1 MRPIRTPGR
10 LLLRAAASGQV
21 GYNTVVPSS
30 SRPDIRNVAVIAH
43 VDHGKTSLVNSMLN
57 EAGLVHVKFGEAGFT
72 LDSMTGNPLEREKGV
87 TILSKIIGIPVP
99 RHILERRVQLLGSSN
114 GAAHQGQD
122 GGSDVRLNI
131 IDTPGHADFG
141 GEVER
146 VLGMADGCLLI
157 VDAAEGPMPQTRF
170 VLQKAFELHLRP
182 IVVIN
187 KVDRRDARTEW
198 VLEQTSDLFL
208 DLATDAEQLDFPVLY
223 AIAREGRAGVKAEEL
238 EPTLEPLFDVI
249 LDHVPP
255 PSGDTEASLQVQV
268 TTLDYDSH
276 QGRFAIG
283 RVRRGAVRPGDSIVR
298 LTRTGQKT
306 GPHKVVAVNTYEG
319 LARVASECATVGD
332 IVALTGIPDV
342 AISDTLADPAN
353 PEALPAQAIEEPTV
367 RMAFGVNTSP
377 FAGRDTKLS
386 STSRQLRARL
396 LRELETNV
404 SLRVEDT
411 DSADEFLV
419 SGRGELH
426 LAILIETLRRE
437 GYEFQV
443 SRPEVITRQIDG
455 RTCEP
460 LEHLVV
466 DTIEEHVGAVSELL
480 GKRLGKLEHMAHD
493 GHGGLRMEFRVP
505 TRGLIGLRSQLLTAT
520 RGHSVMASRLLG
532 YEPWMGPIGGTRNG
546 VLVASESGVATGYS
560 IANAQERAQ
569 TLIEPQTPV
578 YEGMLVGL
586 NSRPEDM
593 AVNIVKEKKQTNI
606 RSSTSEIAVKLS
618 PPLRLSL
625 EQALD
630 FIEGD
635 ELVEVTPVGYRLR
648 KRLLSAG
655 ERARA
660 VKRQAS

>member
-1 MRPIRTPGR
+1 VPEPF
-10 LLLRAAASGQV
+10 
-21 GYNTVVPSS
+21 GYNCQVPSL
-30 SRPDIRNVAVIAH
+30 RDDIRNVAVIAH
-43 VDHGKTSLVNSMLN
+43 VDHGKTSLVDQMLRQ
-57 EAGLVHVKFGEAGFT
+57 AGLARTRLGEPEFT
-72 LDSMTGNPLEREKGV
+72 LDSMTGNPLEREKGI
-87 TILSKIIGIPVP
+87 TILAKLTGVP
-99 RHILERRVQLLGSSN
+99 YSDARVNQ
-114 GAAHQGQD
+114 
-122 GGSDVRLNI
+122 DVRLNI

-146 VLGMADGCLLI
+146 VLGMADGALLI

-187 KVDRRDARTEW
+187 KVDRRDARVDW
-198 VLEQTSDLFL
+198 VLSATSDLFL

-223 AIAREGRAGVKAEEL
+223 AIAREGKVGRAPDRLADD
-238 EPTLEPLFDVI
+238 LEPLFHTI

-255 PSGDTEASLQVQV
+255 PTGDQAGPLQVQV

-283 RVRRGAVRPGDSIVR
+283 RIRRGAVRPGDSVAR
-298 LTRTGQKT
+298 LNRYDERS
-306 GPHKVVAVNTYEG
+306 GPHKVVAVFTYEG
-319 LARVASECATVGD
+319 LARVATECASVGD
-332 IVALTGIPDV
+332 IVALTGIPEV
-342 AISDTLADPAN
+342 GIGDTITDPSQ

-367 RMAFGVNTSP
+367 RMTFGVNTSP
-377 FAGRDTKLS
+377 FAGREAKLS

-437 GYEFQV
+437 GYEFAV
-443 SRPEVITRQIDG
+443 SRPEVITRELEG
-455 RTCEP
+455 RLHEP
-460 LEHLVV
+460 VEHLVV
-466 DTIEEHVGAVSELL
+466 DTIEEHVGAVAELL
-480 GKRLGKLEHMAHD
+480 GKRLGRLEHMGHD
-493 GHGGLRMEFRVP
+493 GHGGVRMEFRVP

-532 YEPWMGPIGGTRNG
+532 YEPWQGPINVTRNG
-546 VLVASESGVATGYS
+546 VLVASESGIATGYA

-569 TLIEPQTPV
+569 TFVEPQVPV

-593 AVNIVKEKKQTNI
+593 AVNITREKKQTNI
-606 RSSTSEIAVKLS
+606 RSSTAEIAVKLS

-630 FIEGD
+630 FIEPD
-635 ELVEVTPVGYRLR
+635 ELVEVTPASFRLR
-648 KRLLSAG
+648 KRLLSADQ
-655 ERARA
+655 RARER
-660 VKRQAS
+660 KRAG

>member
-1 MRPIRTPGR
+1 MG
-10 LLLRAAASGQV
+10 V
-21 GYNTVVPSS
+21 GYNTFVPSARS
-30 SRPDIRNVAVIAH
+30 DLRNVAVIAH
-43 VDHGKTSLVNSMLN
+43 VDHGKTSLVDQMLRQ
-57 EAGLVHVKFGEAGFT
+57 AGLARTRLGEPAFT
-72 LDSMTGNPLEREKGV
+72 LDSMTGNPLEREKGI
-87 TILSKIIGIPVP
+87 TILAKLTGIPYHAP
-99 RHILERRVQLLGSSN
+99 WSGDE
-114 GAAHQGQD
+114 
-122 GGSDVRLNI
+122 VRLNI

-146 VLGMADGCLLI
+146 VLGMADGALLI

-170 VLQKAFELHLRP
+170 VLHKAFELHLRP

-187 KVDRRDARTEW
+187 KVDRRDARADW
-198 VLEQTSDLFL
+198 VLSATSDLFL

-223 AIAREGRAGVKAEEL
+223 AIAREGKAGFQPDQLEE
-238 EPTLEPLFDVI
+238 TLEPLFRTI
-249 LDHVPP
+249 IEHVPP
-255 PSGDTEASLQVQV
+255 PTGELEGPLQLQI

-283 RVRRGAVRPGDSIVR
+283 RIRRGAVRPSDSVVLLNR
-298 LTRTGQKT
+298 YDERTG
-306 GPHKVVAVNTYEG
+306 PFKVVNVYTYEG
-319 LARVASECATVGD
+319 LARVNVECATVGD
-332 IVALTGIPDV
+332 IVALTGIPEV
-342 AISDTLADPAN
+342 AIGDTVADPSR
-353 PEALPAQAIEEPTV
+353 PEALPAQEIEEPTV
-367 RMAFGVNTSP
+367 RMTFGVNTSP
-377 FAGRDTKLS
+377 FAGREGKLS

-426 LAILIETLRRE
+426 LAILIETVRRE
-437 GYEFQV
+437 GYEFAV
-443 SRPEVITRQIDG
+443 SRPEVITKEIDG
-455 RTCEP
+455 KLQEP
-460 LEHLVV
+460 VEHLVV
-466 DTIEEHVGAVSELL
+466 DTIEEHVGAVAELL

-493 GHGGLRMEFRVP
+493 GHGGVRMEFRVP

-532 YEPWMGPIGGTRNG
+532 YEPWQGPLSGSRNG
-546 VLVASESGVATGYS
+546 VLVASEGGVATGYS
-560 IANAQERAQ
+560 IANAQDRAQ
-569 TLIEPQTPV
+569 TFVEPQTAV

-593 AVNIVKEKKQTNI
+593 AINISKEKKQTNI

-630 FIEGD
+630 FIEAD
-635 ELVEVTPVGYRLR
+635 ELVEVTPAAFRMR
-648 KRLLSAG
+648 KRLLSAHD
-655 ERARA
+655 RARA
-660 VKRQAS
+660 SKRAP